1 MNRIPL
7 TYGTVT
13 VRSVKTAWAMAALAL
28 ALSTAALGSVPRYA
42 PPPPI
47 APENGALAI
56 DSAADSAQ
64 QADSIVAEADSAA
77 QAVLA
82 ESAQGGAET
91 AGPEAQAA
99 PPLWLETY
107 GEGVYSRHED
117 DNLAGF
123 TDWKVGKRLP
133 GPLQA
138 DLYAK
143 IRVYRDQRDFYWN
156 NRADGGVGARIS
168 LLRKVSL
175 IAFAEG
181 TWGRYLSVSR
191 GAVPLD
197 RMQGR
202 IGRLADSVDAMQVWF
217 HDHMYDSIF
226 NANSNALGGGNP
238 SQDRKALELAEQ
250 QGDTLARALLRLHLQ
265 ADSLETAKDSL
276 RQAMDSIALIPA
288 GEASEFKVGLVFW
301 HGWGAPDED
310 ATPAAWLSAPMR
322 FWGDVYADCIY
333 SSLSRHVLSRRAD
346 GEYHDST
353 ARFRN
358 LILYANP
365 SLGFVVLEG
374 KLGSMVAYAGG
385 YAWFDTHKDWWNN
398 LAMAG
403 PGLRYIPFRRI
414 DLSVKAEWMW
424 GGYYGRERVQEP
436 NPYGKTFS
444 DTRVTASFWHGLGL

>member
-1 MNRIPL
+1 MKRNSL
-7 TYGTVT
+7 VY
-13 VRSVKTAWAMAALAL
+13 AAAAALAAAL
-28 ALSTAALGSVPRYA
+28 ASTAIGNVPKAAPAL
-42 PPPPI
+42 
-47 APENGALAI
+47 APEDGAFTV
-56 DSAADSAQ
+56 DSAH
-64 QADSIVAEADSAA
+64 QADSILAEADSAA
-77 QAVLA
+77 QAALA
-82 ESAQGGAET
+82 ESASDEA
-91 AGPEAQAA
+91 APEA

-107 GEGVYSRHED
+107 SEGVYSRHED

-133 GPLQA
+133 VPFHA
-138 DLYAK
+138 DVYAK

-156 NRADGGVGARIS
+156 NRADGGIGARIS

-226 NANSNALGGGNP
+226 NANSNALGGSNP

-288 GEASEFKVGLVFW
+288 GEASEFKLGLVFW

-310 ATPAAWLSAPMR
+310 AKPAAWLSAPMR

-333 SSLSRHVLSRRAD
+333 SSLSRQVLSRGAD

-374 KLGSMVAYAGG
+374 KLGSMVAYLGG

-398 LAMAG
+398 LAMGG
-403 PGLRYIPFRRI
+403 PGLRYMPFRRI
-414 DLSVKAEWMW
+414 DLAVKAEWLW

-444 DTRVTASFWHGLGL
+444 DTRITASFWHGLGL